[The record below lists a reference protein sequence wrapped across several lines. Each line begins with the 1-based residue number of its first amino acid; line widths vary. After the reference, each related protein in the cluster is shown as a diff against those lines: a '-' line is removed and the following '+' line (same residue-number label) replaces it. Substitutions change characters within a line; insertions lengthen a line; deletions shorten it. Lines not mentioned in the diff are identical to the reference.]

1 MSLTRRSYSLMPR
14 ARARSMQ
21 ARQAL
26 RSPVRSGSK
35 YCWDRA
41 LVTDLDMAC
50 SPISRLGHVTFQ
62 VRWLLYLKLD
72 ASLPSRLPIVF
83 VNLGNFDKS
92 GIGDWGGSSFSFLT
106 C

>member
-1 MSLTRRSYSLMPR
+1 
-14 ARARSMQ
+14 MQ

-62 VRWLLYLKLD
+62 LRWLPDLTLE
-72 ASLPSRLPIVF
+72 ASLPSRLLIGF
-83 VNLGNFDKS
+83 VNLGNFDKRS
-92 GIGDWGGSSFSFLT
+92 IGEAVGSSLPILT